1 MPTNVELA
9 KMVAD
14 MQQRLDAETE
24 RTTEAVFG
32 RLLLKM
38 QTSGVDILELKK
50 QVDEL
55 VSSLEHMNSLV
66 EDLRSENASLV
77 ADNKALRSENSALTE
92 KVADLEQYSRMNNV
106 EIKGVPCT
114 QGEDCV
120 AIMQT
125 IGEKIECPLEPLDI
139 DVVHR
144 VPTRLENRKN
154 IIARFCS
161 RAKKSEFIS
170 QARKAKLCLS
180 DIGVLAS
187 PDTPV
192 YINDHLTPG
201 NKTLFAKALT
211 LKKEKKWMFL
221 WTDNCQIKARKT
233 TDSKVLRI
241 RKESDLS
248 KIA

>member
-1 MPTNVELA
+1 
-9 KMVAD
+9 MVSD
-14 MQQRLDAETE
+14 MQQKLDTEAE
-24 RTTEAVFG
+24 RTVEAVFG
-32 RLLLKM
+32 RFLLKM
-38 QTSGVDILELKK
+38 QTSGVDVIELKK

-66 EDLRSENASLV
+66 ENLRGENASLV
-77 ADNKALRSENSALTE
+77 AENKALKSENFVLTE

-106 EIKGVPCT
+106 EVKGVPCT
-114 QGEDCV
+114 QGEDCI

-144 VPTRLENRKN
+144 VPTRSVNNKN
-154 IIARFCS
+154 IIIRFCS
-161 RAKKSEFIS
+161 RNKKAEFIS

-180 DIGVLAS
+180 DIGVSATIDS
-187 PDTPV
+187 PV
-192 YINDHLTPG
+192 YINDHLTPA
-201 NKTLFAKALT
+201 NKSLFAKALA

-233 TDSKVLRI
+233 TDSRVLRI

-248 KIA
+248 KFV